1 MATTENTKILNKD
14 YLAEQLYNYHTKYI
28 TEGIEIKKQDKINI
42 ASNHL
47 TWAENRI
54 GINIDDREAKQN
66 DYIVLKNAENG
77 SLSWKTPITDQAN
90 LAANS
95 DLLVTGSAVFNFQG
109 SDNINTLGNIT
120 SGTWNAGDIALS
132 NHNLTVN
139 GNGKITV
146 GSFVIENNSS
156 ENLQIKYAD
165 NSYLTL
171 DTSGKLTTKSIDT
184 ENISS
189 TNISSTNI
197 SATNIDV
204 SSNGN
209 ITAGEA
215 SVSDLNVD
223 DIIAINQF
231 EIKQSGNEL
240 QIKYVDT
247 EGNTNSCLTINSS
260 GNLNTTQVT
269 ATTISTT
276 SFTLNNEVCEFATI
290 EEFDINSIEKNE
302 S

>member
-28 TEGIEIKKQDKINI
+28 TEGIEKNKQDKIYI
-42 ASNHL
+42 DSKHL
-47 TWAENRI
+47 TWADNRL
-54 GINIDDREAKQN
+54 GINIDDSEAKAN
-66 DYIVLKNAENG
+66 DYIVLEDVDNG
-77 SLSWKTPITDQAN
+77 SLSWKTPITNQAE
-90 LAANS
+90 LANS
-95 DLLVTGSAVFNFQG
+95 VSLVTGNAVFSFEG
-109 SDNINTLGNIT
+109 STNINTLGDIT

-146 GSFVIENNSS
+146 GSFVIEKNSS
-156 ENLQIKYAD
+156 GNLQIKYAD

-247 EGNTNSCLTINSS
+247 EGNTNSCLAINSA

-269 ATTISTT
+269 ATKISTT
-276 SFTLNNEVCEFATI
+276 SFILNNEVCEFATI
-290 EEFDINSIEKNE
+290 DDFNIDLIE
-302 S
+302 

>member
-146 GSFVIENNSS
+146 GSFVIEKNSS

-171 DTSGKLTTKSIDT
+171 DTSGKLTTKSIDAET
-184 ENISS
+184 
-189 TNISSTNI
+189 I

-204 SSNGN
+204 SSDDGE
-209 ITAGEA
+209 ITTDKA
-215 SVSDLNVD
+215 SIYDLN
-223 DIIAINQF
+223 I
-231 EIKQSGNEL
+231 GNTITITSNFVIEQDNYGNL
-240 QIKYVDT
+240 QIKYADNSYLTLDT
-247 EGNTNSCLTINSS
+247 SGKLTTKSID
-260 GNLNTTQVT
+260 
-269 ATTISTT
+269 AETISATT
-276 SFTLNNEVCEFATI
+276 SFFLKGEECEFATI
-290 EEFDINSIEKNE
+290 DDFNINSIEQNE

>member
-28 TEGIEIKKQDKINI
+28 TEGVEKKKQDKIDI

-47 TWAENRI
+47 TWKENRI
-54 GINIDDREAKQN
+54 GINIDDSGAKQN
-66 DYIVLKNAENG
+66 DYIVLKNADDG

-146 GSFVIENNSS
+146 GSFVIEKNSS

-189 TNISSTNI
+189 TNIS
-197 SATNIDV
+197 ATNIDV

-209 ITAGEA
+209 IIAGEA

-290 EEFDINSIEKNE
+290 EEFDINSIEKTKVN
-302 S
+302 SI